1 MKKMEFNNN
10 IEETKSLKD
19 YIAFIKLNWKP
30 IVISTLLGTIAALII
45 ALSAVDIYESTTSLK
60 ITKPSG
66 SILEAPMIPEF
77 QDFGSDRFIANE
89 IEILKSYSIRERV
102 VNALIDS
109 FKTIKS
115 VDSFKVLIDKDK
127 LKENNKFP
135 IVDKDELIKNFEKL
149 VSIEQKRGLD
159 IVEIKAESPSPF
171 EAALISNVYA
181 NEYKKLN
188 LEINREQLTQIRKFL
203 EQQRTE
209 KLEELRNSEN
219 IMSMFQNK
227 EGIIAIDE
235 QAKALIEQ
243 LSTFEAQRNAAQ
255 IELTMAEKNLNQYKE
270 ELRKQDS
277 KLADYLESFA
287 SEEYMKTLQKS
298 IAELEVKKDLA
309 LNDPSLSKN
318 KALINEY
325 DQKLNDLKKKLN
337 EKINVY
343 KSGIFAS
350 SPEEIKP
357 LSQKIIEEEVK
368 VQSLQAS
375 IDEQNKI
382 VKNYESRFNKLPKT
396 TIELARLE
404 RERSALEKLY
414 LIVEEKYQ
422 EATIN
427 EQSQPGNVLIVDP
440 GIRPT
445 EPAKPNRKLIV
456 LIGLILGGGVG
467 LGFVFLRDYMDNTI
481 KTPEDI
487 EKQNMNLLAWL
498 PQIDELLVGNKNE
511 VEFIVKRKPDAIP
524 SEAFRTLRTRIQFS
538 KVGTN
543 ALKTLMITSPS
554 PGEGKTTVSLNLSGS
569 FALNGMK
576 TLLFDT
582 DLRKPRVHNAM
593 GVNRIPGFVD
603 YFFEQVSY
611 EDIIRKSDME
621 NLYYITTGTIPPN
634 PSEILGSKQMQTFID
649 KLKKEFDIIIFDT
662 APIIAVSDSEI
673 LATYVDAT
681 LLVISANKTE
691 KELVKRSVDV
701 LSRDKNNFIGL
712 VLNNFVYRNGYGSY
726 YKYYYYYSHP
736 QNGNGT
742 SNKKIQQ
749 VKK

>member
-1 MKKMEFNNN
+1 MEFNNN

-30 IVISTLLGTIAALII
+30 IVISTLIGTIAALII

-219 IMSMFQNK
+219 LMSMFQNK

-243 LSTFEAQRNAAQ
+243 LSTFEAQRNGAQ

-298 IAELEVKKDLA
+298 IAELEIKKDLA
-309 LNDPSLSKN
+309 LNDPTLSKN
-318 KALINEY
+318 KTLINEY

-357 LSQKIIEEEVK
+357 LSQKVIEEEVK
-368 VQSLQAS
+368 AQSLKAS

-382 VKNYESRFNKLPKT
+382 IKNYESRFNKLPKT

-404 RERSALEKLY
+404 RERSAIEKLY

-440 GIRPT
+440 GIRPN
-445 EPAKPNRKLIV
+445 ESAKPNRKLIV
-456 LIGLILGGGVG
+456 LIGLILGGGIG

-487 EKQNMNLLAWL
+487 EKQNINLLAWL

-554 PGEGKTTVSLNLSGS
+554 PGEGKTTVSLNLAGS

-576 TLLFDT
+576 TLLFDA

-593 GVNRIPGFVD
+593 GANRIPGFVD

-611 EDIIRKSDME
+611 EEIVRKSDME

-634 PSEILGSKQMQTFID
+634 PSEILGSKQMQSFID

-701 LSRDKNNFIGL
+701 LSKDKNNFIGL

-742 SNKKIQQ
+742 PNKKTEQ

>member
-1 MKKMEFNNN
+1 
-10 IEETKSLKD
+10 
-19 YIAFIKLNWKP
+19 
-30 IVISTLLGTIAALII
+30 
-45 ALSAVDIYESTTSLK
+45 
-60 ITKPSG
+60 
-66 SILEAPMIPEF
+66 
-77 QDFGSDRFIANE
+77 
-89 IEILKSYSIRERV
+89 
-102 VNALIDS
+102 
-109 FKTIKS
+109 
-115 VDSFKVLIDKDK
+115 
-127 LKENNKFP
+127 
-135 IVDKDELIKNFEKL
+135 
-149 VSIEQKRGLD
+149 
-159 IVEIKAESPSPF
+159 
-171 EAALISNVYA
+171 
-181 NEYKKLN
+181 
-188 LEINREQLTQIRKFL
+188 
-203 EQQRTE
+203 
-209 KLEELRNSEN
+209 
-219 IMSMFQNK
+219 
-227 EGIIAIDE
+227 
-235 QAKALIEQ
+235 
-243 LSTFEAQRNAAQ
+243 
-255 IELTMAEKNLNQYKE
+255 
-270 ELRKQDS
+270 
-277 KLADYLESFA
+277 
-287 SEEYMKTLQKS
+287 
-298 IAELEVKKDLA
+298 VKKDLA

>member
-1 MKKMEFNNN
+1 MEFNNN
-10 IEETKSLKD
+10 LEETKSLKD
-19 YIAFIKLNWKP
+19 YISFVKLNWKP
-30 IVISTLLGTIAALII
+30 IVISTLMGTIAALII

-102 VNALIDS
+102 INALIDS
-109 FKTIKS
+109 FKTIKA
-115 VDSFKVLIDKDK
+115 VDSFKVLIDEEK
-127 LKENNKFP
+127 LKENHKFP
-135 IVDKDELIKNFEKL
+135 IVEKEKLIKSFETL

-171 EAALISNVYA
+171 EATLISNVFA

-188 LEINREQLTQIRKFL
+188 LEINREQLTQIRSFL
-203 EQQRTE
+203 EQQRIE
-209 KLEELRNSEN
+209 KLDELRNSEN
-219 IMSMFQNK
+219 LMSMFQNK

-243 LSTFEAQRNAAQ
+243 LSTFEAQKNGAQ
-255 IELTMAEKNLNQYKE
+255 IDLTIAEKNLTQYKE
-270 ELRKQDS
+270 ELRKQDA
-277 KLADYLESFA
+277 KLADYLENFA

-309 LNDPSLSKN
+309 LNDPNLSKN
-318 KALINEY
+318 KTLINEY
-325 DQKLNDLKKKLN
+325 DQRLNDLKKKLN
-337 EKINVY
+337 DKISVY
-343 KSGIFAS
+343 KAGIFAS

-357 LSQKIIEEEVK
+357 LSQKVIEEEVK
-368 VQSLQAS
+368 TQSLRAS
-375 IDEQNKI
+375 IDELNKI
-382 VKNYESRFNKLPKT
+382 VRNYESRFNKLPKT

-456 LIGLILGGGVG
+456 LIGFILGGAIGV
-467 LGFVFLRDYMDNTI
+467 GFVFLKDYMDNTI

-498 PQIDELLVGNKNE
+498 PQIDELLIGNKQE
-511 VEFIVKRKPDAIP
+511 VEFIVKRKPDSIP

-538 KVGTN
+538 KVGAN

-554 PGEGKTTVSLNLSGS
+554 PGEGKTTVSLNLAGS

-576 TLLFDT
+576 TLLFDA

-593 GVNRIPGFVD
+593 GANRIPGFVD
-603 YFFEQVSY
+603 YFFNQVSY
-611 EDIIRKSDME
+611 EEIVRKSDME

-634 PSEILGSKQMQTFID
+634 PSEILGSKQLQTFID
-649 KLKKEFDIIIFDT
+649 RLKKEFDIIIFDT

-673 LATYVDAT
+673 IATYMDAT

-742 SNKKIQQ
+742 ANKKTEK

>member
-1 MKKMEFNNN
+1 MEFNNN

-30 IVISTLLGTIAALII
+30 IVISTLMGTIAALII

-102 VNALIDS
+102 VNSLIDS

-115 VDSFKVLIDKDK
+115 VDSFKVIIDKDK
-127 LKENNKFP
+127 LEENNKFP
-135 IVDKDELIKNFEKL
+135 IVEKEELIKDL
-149 VSIEQKRGLD
+149 TSIVSIEQKRGLD
-159 IVEIKAESPSPF
+159 IVEIKAESPSAF

-188 LEINREQLTQIRKFL
+188 LENNRELLTQIRKFL

-219 IMSMFQNK
+219 LMGMFQNK

-243 LSTFEAQRNAAQ
+243 LSTFEAQRNGAQ

-287 SEEYMKTLQKS
+287 SEEYLKTLQKS

-309 LNDPSLSKN
+309 LNDPTLSKN
-318 KALINEY
+318 KTLINEY

-368 VQSLQAS
+368 AQSLKAS

-382 VKNYESRFNKLPKT
+382 VRNYESRFNKLPKT

-404 RERSALEKLY
+404 RERTALEKLY

-440 GIRPT
+440 GIRPN
-445 EPAKPNRKLIV
+445 ESAKPNRKLIV
-456 LIGLILGGGVG
+456 LIGLILGGGIG

-538 KVGTN
+538 KVGAN

-593 GVNRIPGFVD
+593 GANRIPGFVD
-603 YFFEQVSY
+603 YFFDQVSY
-611 EDIIRKSDME
+611 EEIVRKSDLE

-701 LSRDKNNFIGL
+701 LSKDKNNFIGL

-736 QNGNGT
+736 QNGNG
-742 SNKKIQQ
+742 SINKKTEPI
-749 VKK
+749 KK